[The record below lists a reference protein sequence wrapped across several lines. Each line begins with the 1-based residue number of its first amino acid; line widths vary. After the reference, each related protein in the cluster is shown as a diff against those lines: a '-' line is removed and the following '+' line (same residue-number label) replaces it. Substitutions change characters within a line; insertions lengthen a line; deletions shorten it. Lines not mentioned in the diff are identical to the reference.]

1 MTIPANTQGIIFDCD
16 GTLADTMPTHYLT
29 WLAVL
34 EPHGIEFSEERFY
47 ALGGWSVRRIIE
59 ILAEEQG
66 KTVDPEALLAEKEAL
81 HSTHH
86 ASAVPIPEVVD
97 VAHEWHGRLPLA
109 VGTGGTRTFCTQTLE
124 ELGIL
129 DLFDAIV
136 CAEDVPNGKPA
147 PDIFLEA
154 ARLIGV
160 PPEACLVFEDTD
172 PGIEAAK
179 RAGMRWVDVRE
190 LRRGS

>member
-1 MTIPANTQGIIFDCD
+1 MSDAPTMQAIIFDCD
-16 GTLADTMPTHYLT
+16 GTLADTMPTHYRT
-29 WLAVL
+29 WKTVLA
-34 EPHGIEFSEERFY
+34 PHGIEFSEERFY
-47 ALGGWSVRRIIE
+47 SLGGLSVRSIIE

-66 KTVDPEALLAEKEAL
+66 KTVDPDALLAEKEAL

-86 ASAVPIPEVVD
+86 ARAVPISEVVD
-97 VAHEWHGRLPLA
+97 IAREWRGRIPLA
-109 VGTGGTRTFCTQTLE
+109 VGTGGTRTFCTQTLK

-129 DLFDAIV
+129 DFFDAIV
-136 CAEDVPNGKPA
+136 CAEDVPQGKPA

-160 PPEACLVFEDTD
+160 PPEHCVVYEDTD

-179 RAGMRWVDVRE
+179 RAGMQWVDVRV
-190 LRRGS
+190 LRTSS